1 MYLSRKSSGNQ
12 LITSW
17 FILISPLLLILL
29 SIQHDQHQSF
39 VLAEEAANE
48 STSTNR
54 DILEAEARTA
64 RELSFAAAQ
73 LRKDLATCQSRVQSI
88 QKGFQNLYSNH
99 LANVDGLRKCKEGML
114 GAEEMAELEAKF
126 SKLDE
131 KVEPELLA
139 EAQKTEDNDKRKLRD
154 QEIASKHKELILSLE
169 NQVQQLRLRE
179 KAWERTISE
188 LVARRDLLQRREGA
202 WER

>member
-1 MYLSRKSSGNQ
+1 
-12 LITSW
+12 
-17 FILISPLLLILL
+17 
-29 SIQHDQHQSF
+29 
-39 VLAEEAANE
+39 
-48 STSTNR
+48 
-54 DILEAEARTA
+54 
-64 RELSFAAAQ
+64 
-73 LRKDLATCQSRVQSI
+73 
-88 QKGFQNLYSNH
+88 
-99 LANVDGLRKCKEGML
+99 
-114 GAEEMAELEAKF
+114 MAELEAKF